1 MSMRGLASLAA
12 VIGLGTAAL
21 WWGTEGFTVFT
32 AEGARRLEV
41 VRSPRPLQPVALEDH
56 RGGLIDLADFAG
68 RVVLLEF
75 IYTRCPTICSTLG
88 STFERIRAEID
99 RSSLAGRVVLVTVSF
114 DPEHDGPEQLTDY
127 ADRFGGADDSWRFVR
142 PRSRRELQ
150 TLLRTAEVTV
160 LPDGQG
166 GFVHNAAIQVVD
178 TGGRLVRILDA
189 TAVDEALVV
198 ARGLM

>member
-1 MSMRGLASLAA
+1 MRGLASLA
-12 VIGLGTAAL
+12 VVLMLGAAAL
-21 WWGTEGFTVFT
+21 WWGTDGLAAFT

-41 VRSPRPLQPVALEDH
+41 VRNPRPVQPVALEDH
-56 RGGLIDLADFAG
+56 RGGVTDFASFAG
-68 RVVLLEF
+68 KVVLLEF

-88 STFERIRAEID
+88 STFERIRAEIVD
-99 RSSLAGRVVLVTVSF
+99 SGLAGRVVLVTVSF
-114 DPEHDGPEQLTDY
+114 DPEHDGPEELAQY
-127 ADRFGGADDSWRFVR
+127 AERFGGADESWRFLR
-142 PRSRRELQ
+142 PRSRPELEA
-150 TLLRTAEVTV
+150 LLETAEVTV

-178 TGGRLVRILDA
+178 TRGRLVRILDA